1 MGFGSNP
8 SARRGGSL
16 KRSGALDGMD
26 AMIRT
31 LNTTKDKTAK
41 KCATAGVRAG
51 LTPLA
56 KAMRAAINASSA
68 STGLKRAARKT
79 IGKSLRRYRG
89 GKGARGGKAGFAVG
103 KPPKKK
109 AAAAHERSVYGQRG
123 AKMAKG
129 VGVSSAN
136 IHWYVLGTKE
146 RTLTKGPR
154 AVVLEERNDFITVQ
168 NTGKITGVFKGVVPR
183 ATVAARGAMLEAA
196 RKKVTQ
202 VLAKELAKTRK

>member
-1 MGFGSNP
+1 MAKG
-8 SARRGGSL
+8 L
-16 KRSGALDGMD
+16 KGMD
-26 AMIRT
+26 KMIRT

-41 KCATAGVRAG
+41 KCAMAGVRAG

-56 KAMRAAINASSA
+56 KAMRAGINASPA

-103 KPPKKK
+103 KPSKKK
-109 AAAAHERSVYGQRG
+109 GMTAHERHVYGQGG
-123 AKMAKG
+123 AKLAKG
-129 VGVSSAN
+129 VGVSSSN
-136 IHWYVLGTKE
+136 IHWFVLGTDE

-168 NTGKITGVFKGVVPR
+168 DTGKIKDIFKGVVPR

-196 RKKVTQ
+196 RKKVDQ
-202 VLAKELAKTRK
+202 VLARETAKLAK